1 MEAKQ
6 QTPKTRSRSG
16 VVAVGFAVAMAGAY
30 AVGHHN
36 AAGSHPA
43 ATASSGLVPVSDQ
56 VSAAAP
62 GAPSGT
68 PDFSGIV
75 TKYGPAVVN
84 ISVKHFGDP
93 SGESGDRPSSALGSG
108 FIISSDGYILTN
120 NHVVDGADQVS
131 VKLTDKRTF
140 RAKVIGKDKTTDV
153 AVLKIDAH
161 DLPTVK
167 IGDPSQSKVGEW
179 VVAIG
184 SPYGF
189 DSTVTSGIISAKA
202 RTMSD
207 DAATPFIQT
216 DVPVNPGNSGGPLF
230 NLKGEVIGINS
241 MIYSR
246 TGGFQGLSFAIPIDE
261 AMRVKDQLVKTGM
274 VSRGRIGVGIQALDQ
289 DAAKQLGLDTPR
301 GALVGSVDPDGPAA
315 AAGIKNGD
323 VILSLNGQPVNEATE
338 LPSRVMQLT
347 PGADVPVEVWRNGA
361 RKKLTVTIA
370 AAQPSGEQRSA
381 QAQPRERAAPAKLGV
396 AVRPLT
402 EDEQQQAGV
411 DAGLLVMQVQGA
423 AQRAGLQPGDIILGV
438 NDTQI
443 SSAEEL
449 RELIA
454 AAHGRVAIIID
465 RDGEQVSVPV
475 QLG

>member
-1 MEAKQ
+1 MEAKNQ
-6 QTPKTRSRSG
+6 NQTPKGKSRG
-16 VVAVGFAVAMAGAY
+16 VVAVGFAVAMLGAY
-30 AVGHHN
+30 AVGHHTAP
-36 AAGSHPA
+36 AAQQPA
-43 ATASSGLVPVSDQ
+43 ATSGFVPTALQ
-56 VSAAAP
+56 ETAP
-62 GAPSGT
+62 ATGAPSAT

-84 ISVKHFGDP
+84 ISVKHYGDP
-93 SGESGDRPSSALGSG
+93 SGRTDDQPSSALGSG

-120 NHVVDGADQVS
+120 NHVVAGADEVT
-131 VKLTDKRTF
+131 VKLADKRTF
-140 RAKVIGKDKTTDV
+140 RAKVIGADKVTDV
-153 AVLKIDAH
+153 AVVKIAAH

-261 AMRVKDQLVKTGM
+261 AMRVKDQLVKTGT
-274 VSRGRIGVGIQALDQ
+274 VTRGRIGVGIQAVDEN
-289 DAAKQLGLDTPR
+289 AAKSLGLESPR

-315 AAGIKNGD
+315 AAGIHNGD
-323 VILSLNGQPVNEATE
+323 VILSLNGQPVGDANE

-347 PGADVPVEVWRNGA
+347 PGTDVPVEVWRDGA
-361 RKKLTVTIA
+361 RKKLTVTVGTAQSSGQRSA
-370 AAQPSGEQRSA
+370 AAQPR
-381 QAQPRERAAPAKLGV
+381 PHAAPAKLGV

-402 EDEQQQAGV
+402 DDEAQQAGV
-411 DAGLLVMQVQGA
+411 DSGLLVMQVQGA
-423 AQRAGLQPGDIILGV
+423 AERAGLQAGDIILGV
-438 NDTQI
+438 NGTQI
-443 SSAEEL
+443 ESADEL
-449 RELIA
+449 RQIIA
-454 AAHGRVAIIID
+454 EAHGRVSIMID
-465 RDGEQVSVPV
+465 RDGEQASVPV
-475 QLG
+475 QLS

>member
-1 MEAKQ
+1 METKEN
-6 QTPKTRSRSG
+6 TPKTRSRSG
-16 VVAVGFAVAMAGAY
+16 VVAVGFAVAMVGAY
-30 AVGHHN
+30 AVGHHTAIGGQPVAN
-36 AAGSHPA
+36 AGI
-43 ATASSGLVPVSDQ
+43 VPVSEQ
-56 VSAAAP
+56 VNTPAVAGPAA
-62 GAPSGT
+62 T

-84 ISVKHFGDP
+84 ISVKHFGDT
-93 SGESGDRPSSALGSG
+93 SGQSDDKPSSALGSG

-120 NHVVDGADQVS
+120 NHVVDGADEVT

-140 RAKVIGKDKTTDV
+140 RAKVIGADKTTDV
-153 AVLKIDAH
+153 AVIKINAS
-161 DLPTVK
+161 DLPSVK

-261 AMRVKDQLVKTGM
+261 AMRVKDQLVKTGT
-274 VSRGRIGVGIQALDQ
+274 VTRGRIGVGIQALDQ
-289 DAAKQLGLDTPR
+289 DAAKSLGLDAPR

-315 AAGIKNGD
+315 AAGIQKGD
-323 VILSLNGQPVNEATE
+323 VILSLNGQPVTESNE
-338 LPSRVMQLT
+338 LPSRVMQLA

-361 RKKLTVTIA
+361 RKQLTVTIG
-370 AAQPSGEQRSA
+370 AAQASAPQRSA
-381 QAQPRERAAPAKLGV
+381 RSEPRPHAAPAKLGV

-411 DAGLLVMQVQGA
+411 DAGLLIMQVQGA
-423 AQRAGLQPGDIILGV
+423 AERAGLQPGDIILGV
-438 NDTQI
+438 NGRQI
-443 SSAEEL
+443 QSADEL
-449 RELIA
+449 RQIIA
-454 AAHGRVAIIID
+454 GAHGRVSIIID
-465 RDGEQVSVPV
+465 RDGQQASVPV

>member
-1 MEAKQ
+1 MIA
-6 QTPKTRSRSG
+6 
-16 VVAVGFAVAMAGAY
+16 AGFAVAMAGAY

-36 AAGSHPA
+36 AIGAQSTSTASASGIVPISDRVTAPA
-43 ATASSGLVPVSDQ
+43 A
-56 VSAAAP
+56 
-62 GAPSGT
+62 GT

-75 TKYGPAVVN
+75 SKYGPAVVN

-93 SGESGDRPSSALGSG
+93 SGESDDKPGSALGSG

-120 NHVVDGADQVS
+120 NHVVDGADEVT

-153 AVLKIDAH
+153 AVIKINAS

-189 DSTVTSGIISAKA
+189 DNTVTSGIISAKS
-202 RTMSD
+202 RVMSD

-261 AMRVKDQLVKTGM
+261 AMHVKDQLVKTGT
-274 VSRGRIGVGIQALDQ
+274 VSRGRIGVGIEPVSQ

-301 GALVGSVDPDGPAA
+301 GALVGSVDPQGPAA
-315 AAGIKNGD
+315 AAGIQNGD
-323 VILSLNGQPVNEATE
+323 VILALDGQPVTDATE
-338 LPSRVMQLT
+338 LPSRVMQLS
-347 PGADVPVEVWRNGA
+347 PGADVPVEIWRNGA
-361 RKKLTVTIA
+361 SRKLTLTIG
-370 AAQPSGEQRSA
+370 AAQPSGVPRLARRQPD
-381 QAQPRERAAPAKLGV
+381 AQPQPHAHAAPAKLGV
-396 AVRPLT
+396 AVRPLND
-402 EDEQQQAGV
+402 DELQQAGI
-411 DAGLLVMQVQGA
+411 DSGLLIMQVQGA

-438 NDTQI
+438 NRMQI
-443 SSAEEL
+443 ENTDEL
-449 RELIA
+449 RQMIA
-454 AAHGRVAIIID
+454 EAHGRVAIMID